1 LQLPPDFLRRL
12 TLGYL
17 FSMSSAT
24 CTNSLG
30 LCANCVHARPVE
42 SAKGAQFLL
51 CQLSQSD
58 PRFPKYPC
66 LPVLSCSG
74 YQKTPSA

>member
-1 LQLPPDFLRRL
+1 M
-12 TLGYL
+12 GYL
-17 FSMSSAT
+17 LSMSFPNRAD
-24 CTNSLG
+24 SLG
-30 LCANCVHARPVE
+30 LCSNCVHARPIE
-42 SAKGAQFLL
+42 SAKGSQFLL

-58 PRFPKYPC
+58 PRFAKYPR